1 MQVYDNMDYFKDHLT
16 LRPSEIS
23 KVRFSRSEATTT
35 PMSMLPSSGSAMA
48 SEKPATDPEIDS
60 S

>member
-1 MQVYDNMDYFKDHLT
+1 MTVLT
-16 LRPSEIS
+16 ATSADREAASS
-23 KVRFSRSEATTT
+23 RSWTVRFSRSEATTT